1 MRTRWNMSVCSRS
14 IRNLEVLVFKERGKP
29 EHLEKNVSE
38 QGREPTTNSINP
50 HMGLTPGF
58 EPVPHWWEASTL
70 TTATP
75 LLPCQLNYKA
85 RWEQVM
91 GDKVDLSKGAHWRKP
106 SGLNALQSSSRGSSK
121 KGKRDPC
128 MAKKVMLKFATCTKV
143 KQSLYS
149 LPQLILQFTLLRL
162 MLRALSAPSFVS
174 QCYTA
179 QH

>member
-1 MRTRWNMSVCSRS
+1 
-14 IRNLEVLVFKERGKP
+14 
-29 EHLEKNVSE
+29 
-38 QGREPTTNSINP
+38 
-50 HMGLTPGF
+50 MGLTPGF
-58 EPVPHWWEASTL
+58 EPRPHWWEASAL

-75 LLPCQLNYKA
+75 LLPCQLNFKA

-91 GDKVDLSKGAHWRKP
+91 GDKVDLSKGAYWWPWKP
-106 SGLNALQSSSRGSSK
+106 SGLNALQSSSRRSSK
-121 KGKRDPC
+121 KGKREPC

-149 LPQLILQFTLLRL
+149 LPQLILQFSLLRL
-162 MLRALSAPSFVS
+162 MLRALPVLSFVP